1 MKTNP
6 EQPKKLI
13 PIARETAVWLAAA
26 AAVATVGADIE
37 EKITGREPTG
47 MPRLAKTLGMVGLM
61 RAGHAATEYMH
72 PDPEGVPSPHLGQ
85 MMVAEPI
92 VDRLHAIGDRLHD
105 YVTA

>member
-26 AAVATVGADIE
+26 ATVATVGAAVE
-37 EKITGREPTG
+37 ERITGQEPTA
-47 MPRLAKTLGMVGLM
+47 MPRVAKTLGMVGLM

-72 PDPEGVPSPHLGQ
+72 PEGEPSPHLGQ
-85 MMVAEPI
+85 MMIAEPI
-92 VDRLHAIGDRLHD
+92 VDRLHAIGGRLHD